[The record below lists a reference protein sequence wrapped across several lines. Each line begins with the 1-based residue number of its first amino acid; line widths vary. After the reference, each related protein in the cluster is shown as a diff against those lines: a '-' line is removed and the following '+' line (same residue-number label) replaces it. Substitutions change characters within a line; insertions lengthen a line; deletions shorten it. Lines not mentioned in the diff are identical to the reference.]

1 MSVTKRLRAKVASSV
16 SKIEE
21 TETFLWNKFLRV
33 GELDYKE
40 IETFTTE
47 LWKTD
52 HIPLIVK
59 VQGVITPFK
68 FKFSKVKTLKLSSKR
83 LALKSKTNPVFFGLG
98 NTTVTNINI
107 SFDHKLK
114 QLIAVRITEE
124 GVSAYLKIKEQG
136 EKEASYELTSRLIN
150 LEDHLLFGEKYFNS
164 IKGYPLGVKTGVI
177 KDINYHIKLP
187 RIIDYLSQ
195 LKPEIYNIELLSPLE
210 NSMTGTAVSNTK
222 INLLDVPL
230 SISNIN
236 YLKLDIEE
244 DLLNSP
250 FDFDPQI
257 ITGTLSLY
265 SDLFKWNTKR
275 FRIKIPNFDAPLKT
289 YLSIFYEGDSSS
301 PVTIESDIEMLLA
314 DKINK
319 IIQPRIELSQEE
331 EQVFFEKLSNYQI
344 EGAKFLATNKNA
356 LLADELGLNKTIQ
369 ALFAIK
375 FLLMNR
381 EIKSVLIITN
391 KNSTG
396 DLNIFAKTGSS
407 YGWLGHLQKF
417 APELSCNC
425 IDSES
430 IDIRSQLGNDSKIKI
445 ISYTLL
451 YEALINN
458 NLKKDI
464 VRKYDCLIFDDAENL
479 KIYQNNLL
487 QFIDMAAPKFCWILS
502 GLEVKEYSDNILPEF
517 NPSVFLSHK
526 YNEVRDQVPGIN
538 ETDFWLTLDKEQQ
551 YEYDQLIFLARNS
564 LKEILSTGN
573 PFRFQSQLFF
583 FIHQLKQIC
592 NFSSDEIDS
601 NKTKLLL
608 SHINCLNSY
617 KKQAIIFSQYD
628 KSGTQKLTKLFDRE
642 KIKYKKSSQEMTPVE
657 LAREISGFEKDSSF
671 TVFLEDSQTMKSSN
685 HVLYAPYIIHFDHWW
700 TPISR
705 WNLENK
711 VKNNS
716 DRTVNVF
723 NYFTKKTIDEDILGI
738 LFNKQLLDR
747 ETSGKIGPDAFSK
760 ILNEEEW
767 KKVFDLD
774 KEVKPQKK
782 KKGD

>member
-1 MSVTKRLRAKVASSV
+1 MSVAKRLRAKVASSV

-33 GELDYKE
+33 GELDYRE
-40 IETFTTE
+40 IEIFSTE

-52 HIPLIVK
+52 DITLIVK
-59 VQGVITPFK
+59 VQGGITPFK
-68 FKFSKVKTLKLSSKR
+68 FNFNKVKNLKLSSKK

-98 NTTVTNINI
+98 NTSVTNINI
-107 SFDHKLK
+107 SFDQKLK

-124 GVSAYLKIKEQG
+124 GTSIYLKIKGQG

-150 LEDHLLFGEKYFNS
+150 LEDHLLSGEKYFNS
-164 IKGYPLGVKTGVI
+164 IKGYSLSVKTGAI
-177 KDINYHIKLP
+177 KDINYYFKP
-187 RIIDYLSQ
+187 PKVIDYLSQ
-195 LKPEIYNIELLSPLE
+195 LKPEIYNIELLSPLTH
-210 NSMTGTAVSNTK
+210 SITGTAVSNTK
-222 INLLDVPL
+222 INLLDIPL
-230 SISNIN
+230 STSKIN
-236 YLKLDIEE
+236 YHKLDIEE
-244 DLLNSP
+244 DSLYSP
-250 FDFDPQI
+250 FNFTPQI
-257 ITGTLSLY
+257 ITGALSLY
-265 SDLFKWNTKR
+265 SDLFKWNTNR
-275 FRIKIPNFDAPLKT
+275 FSIKIPNFDAPLKT
-289 YLSIFYEGDSSS
+289 DISIFYKGGSSS
-301 PVTIESDIEMLLA
+301 PAIIESDVEILLV

-331 EQVFFEKLSNYQI
+331 EQIFFEKLSNYQI
-344 EGAKFLATNKNA
+344 EGSKFLATNNNA

-375 FLLMNR
+375 FLLMKR
-381 EIKSVLIITN
+381 EIKSVLIIAN

-396 DLNIFAKTGSS
+396 DLNISAKTGSF

-417 APELSCNC
+417 APELACSC

-430 IDIRSQLGNDSKIKI
+430 VDINSELGNDSMIKI
-445 ISYTLL
+445 IPYTIL
-451 YEALINN
+451 YKALTSN

-479 KIYQNNLL
+479 KIYQNNFS
-487 QFIDMAAPKFCWILS
+487 QFIDMVSPNFCWMLS
-502 GLEVKEYSDNILPEF
+502 GMEIKEYSDNLLAEF
-517 NPSVFLSHK
+517 KPTVLLSHR
-526 YNEVRDQVPGIN
+526 YNEVRDQLPGIN

-583 FIHQLKQIC
+583 FIHQIKQIC

-608 SHINCLNSY
+608 SHIHCLKSY
-617 KKQAIIFSQYD
+617 KKQVIIFSQYD
-628 KSGTQKLTKLFDRE
+628 KSGTQKLTRLFDRE
-642 KIKYKKSSQEMTPVE
+642 NIKYKMSSQKMTPGE
-657 LAREISGFEKDSSF
+657 LAREISGFEKDTSF
-671 TVFLEDSQTMKSSN
+671 TVFLEDSQTMKSST
-685 HVLYAPYIIHFDHWW
+685 HVVYAPYIIHFDHWW

-716 DRTVNVF
+716 DKTLTVL
-723 NYFTKKTIDEDILGI
+723 NYFTKNTIDENILGI

-747 ETSGKIGPDAFSK
+747 ETSGNIGPDAFSK

-767 KKVFDLD
+767 KKIFDLD
-774 KEVKPQKK
+774 KEENFSQKK
-782 KKGD
+782 KGN